1 MKCPFCKKDND
12 KVIDSRSSS
21 GGFSIRRRRQCL
33 ECERRYTT
41 YEKIEETP
49 LRVMK
54 KDGSRVPYD
63 REKILAGLRKACE
76 KRPVST
82 DALHTIV
89 DEIEADIFDTF
100 DKEVESSYIGEQVME
115 RLRGLDKVAYV
126 RFASVYR
133 EFQDISDFIKESAAA
148 MVGGNK
154 PTRGPDE
161 QQ

>member
-33 ECERRYTT
+33 ECNRRYTT
-41 YEKIEETP
+41 YEKIEEAP
-49 LRVMK
+49 LRVIK

-63 REKILAGLRKACE
+63 REKILNGLRKACE

-82 DALHTIV
+82 DVLLAMV
-89 DEIEADIFDTF
+89 DEIEADIFDKF
-100 DKEVESSYIGEQVME
+100 DKEVESRYIGEQVIAKLKE
-115 RLRGLDKVAYV
+115 VDKVAFV

-133 EFQDISDFIKESAAA
+133 EFQDISDFIKESAAV
-148 MVGGNK
+148 MGNK
-154 PTRGPDE
+154 KDP
-161 QQ
+161 